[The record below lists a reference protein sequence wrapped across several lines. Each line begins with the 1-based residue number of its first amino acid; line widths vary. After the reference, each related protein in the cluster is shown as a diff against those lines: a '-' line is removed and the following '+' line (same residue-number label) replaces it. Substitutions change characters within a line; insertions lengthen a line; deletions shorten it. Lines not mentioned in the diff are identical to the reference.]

1 MFSLNPNRSITYWDR
16 AALSVAVLVLV
27 PVGVI
32 AGYALKGLA
41 FNAGNIETIAYL
53 VRYAIAPALFE
64 TTTLIAG
71 VLCLTL
77 LIGVTTGWLIAT
89 YRFRGRSI
97 LGWALVLPFAVPTY
111 ISSYTYVEAFDFFGP
126 FQSAFRSVFGFQGRA
141 GYWFPE
147 VRSLGGA
154 IWIMSLVLY
163 PYIYVASRAAF
174 TMQGGN
180 IMDAARSLGCTRFE
194 ALRRTVL
201 PVIWPAIA
209 AGSMLVV
216 LETLNDVGASQYLGV
231 NTFTVAIFNT
241 WLNQGNLSGA
251 AQIALFVL
259 VCVLG
264 LLWLERWLRNN
275 RRYTFSSRN
284 YQPVSPPQLEGWRA
298 WCACLACALPVAAG
312 FVLPVGI
319 LIGSAQKQSI
329 TAGALADLLAA
340 LGNTMLVAT
349 LATLLILTLAMIIC
363 LAQRFS
369 NVKRTALA
377 LRLSTIGYALPGIVL
392 VIGLLP
398 ALGFFDLVIN
408 DIILAAGGSRIG
420 LVLSG
425 SVVAIVLAYSIR
437 FLAIGVE
444 QVQTGLTGVSRNTD
458 YAAQTLG
465 FSQQRIAW
473 HILTP
478 ATRPVIAGASILIF
492 VDCLKELPAT
502 LLLRPLNFET
512 LSTHLYG
519 HAARGNFEDGA
530 TAALLIVA
538 AGLVPLFI
546 MNKVMERR

>member
-1 MFSLNPNRSITYWDR
+1 MVSLNPNKAITYWDR
-16 AALSVAVLVLV
+16 TALAVAVLVLI

-32 AGYALKGLA
+32 AGYALKGFAL
-41 FNAGNIETIAYL
+41 NASDFDSIAYL
-53 VRYAIAPALFE
+53 ARYAIAPALFE
-64 TTTLIAG
+64 TSMLIAG

-89 YRFRGRSI
+89 YRFRGRGL

-111 ISSYTYVEAFDFFGP
+111 ISAYTYVEAFDFFGP
-126 FQSAFRSVFGFQGRA
+126 FQSVFRSVFGFQVRTS
-141 GYWFPE
+141 YWFPE

-154 IWIMSLVLY
+154 IWIMGLVLY

-201 PVIWPAIA
+201 PIIWPSIA
-209 AGSMLVV
+209 AGSMLVI
-216 LETLNDVGASQYLGV
+216 LEALNDVGASQYLGV

-241 WLNQGNLSGA
+241 WLNQGSLPGA

-259 VCVLG
+259 VCVVG
-264 LLWLERWLRNN
+264 LLWLERWMRNN

-284 YQPVSPPQLEGWRA
+284 YQQVSPTQLEGWQA
-298 WCACLACALPVAAG
+298 WCACLLCALPVVAG
-312 FVLPVGI
+312 FMLPLAV
-319 LIGSAQKQSI
+319 LIGSVQKQMI
-329 TAGALADLLAA
+329 TAGPIAELFAA
-340 LGNTMLVAT
+340 LGNTVMVAA
-349 LATLLILTLAMIIC
+349 LATLLILALALLIT

-369 NVKRTALA
+369 KVKRTTLA
-377 LRLSTIGYALPGIVL
+377 LRISTIGYALPGVVL

-398 ALGFFDLVIN
+398 ALGFFDRVIN
-408 DIILAAGGSRIG
+408 DIIITAGGSRVG

-425 SVVAIVLAYSIR
+425 SIIAIILAYSIR

-444 QVQTGLTGVSRNTD
+444 HIQTGLNSVSRNTD
-458 YAAQTLG
+458 YAAQILG
-465 FSQQRIAW
+465 FQQHHVAW

-478 ATRPVIAGASILIF
+478 AMRPVIAGASILIF

-512 LSTHLYG
+512 LATHLYG

-530 TAALLIVA
+530 IAAMLIVA

-546 MNKVMERR
+546 MNKVMERK